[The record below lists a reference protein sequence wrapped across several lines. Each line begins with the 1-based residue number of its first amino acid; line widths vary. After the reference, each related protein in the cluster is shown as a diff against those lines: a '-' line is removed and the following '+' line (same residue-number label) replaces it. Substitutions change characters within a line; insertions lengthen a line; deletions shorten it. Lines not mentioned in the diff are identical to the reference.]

1 MLEPQKIICPTCNG
15 EGEVE
20 AIGVVQC
27 ISIVAEFPPDPVMDE
42 CEDCHGEG
50 YRPMTAEEE
59 AEAAERQWEERQENA
74 WAYPT
79 LDEQHRAAWEIK
91 QELRS

>member
-1 MLEPQKIICPTCNG
+1 MAPQKIECPACNG

-20 AIGVVQC
+20 ALGVVQYV
-27 ISIVAEFPPDPVMDE
+27 SVVAECPPDPVMDE
-42 CEDCHGEG
+42 CEDCQGEG
-50 YRPMTAEEE
+50 WREMTAEEE

-79 LDEQHRAAWEIK
+79 LDEQHRAAWDQK
-91 QELRS
+91 QDLRS